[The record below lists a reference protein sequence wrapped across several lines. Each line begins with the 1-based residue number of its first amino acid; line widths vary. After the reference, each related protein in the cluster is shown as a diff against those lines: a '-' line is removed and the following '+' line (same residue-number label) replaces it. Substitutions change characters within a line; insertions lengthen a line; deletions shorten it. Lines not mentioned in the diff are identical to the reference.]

1 MMSQANHVPLS
12 PLSFLARAR
21 RAFAGKLA
29 VVDADGTEVS
39 YGELGRDCDAMAAAL
54 RAGGIRPG
62 DRVAVLDFNTRWL
75 LAAHFGVPGAGAA
88 LVALNSRLAA
98 AEYRDIL
105 AHSGA
110 RILLVS
116 PGLAGA
122 LGVASAGELP
132 AERVVLL
139 PGAGDAADTVLPG
152 PVLPGAVPYADWL
165 ARGDGGDGRGV
176 EPPGDENS
184 MIAVNYTSGTTGR
197 PKGVVYTH
205 RGAYLNAVSAAL
217 EFELSASS
225 CYLWTLPMFHCNGWS
240 LTWGATAVAATHVCL
255 PSFDAGRALELME
268 RYPVTHL
275 CGAPVVLSELARAGA
290 ERGFAAGRLVR
301 AAVGGAP
308 PTSQTIAAV
317 QKMGIRVT
325 HLYGLTET
333 YGPSLVCEY
342 QPGWSELPADEL
354 AERISRQGVPTVSV
368 ADVQVAGQDLR
379 PVAADGKTVGEILVR
394 SNTVAAGY
402 LDDEAATR
410 EALRGGWFHT
420 GDLGVM
426 HPDGYIELTD
436 RSKDVII
443 SGGENIASVEVE
455 KVLAAHPD
463 VIEAAVVAVPSAR
476 WGERPVAFVATGRDG
491 VTERELT
498 DFVRARLAHFKAPDR
513 VYFEALPKTS
523 TGKIQ
528 KHVLRAR
535 ARDRLA
541 AGG

>member
-39 YGELGRDCDAMAAAL
+39 YGELGEDCDAMAAAL

-105 AHSGA
+105 AHSRA
-110 RILLVS
+110 RVLLVS

-122 LGVASAGELP
+122 LGVTSAGELP
-132 AERVVLL
+132 VERVVLL
-139 PGAGDAADTVLPG
+139 PGAGDAAGPVPG
-152 PVLPGAVPYADWL
+152 PVLPGAELYADWL
-165 ARGDGGDGRGV
+165 ADGDGRGV
-176 EPPGDENS
+176 EPPGDEDS

-205 RGAYLNAVSAAL
+205 RGAYLNALSAAL
-217 EFELSASS
+217 EFELSAAS

-240 LTWGATAVAATHVCL
+240 LTWGGTAVAATHVCL
-255 PSFDAGRALELME
+255 PSFDAGRALELID

-317 QKMGIRVT
+317 QQMGIRVT

-342 QPGWSELPADEL
+342 QPGWSELPAAEL

-379 PVAADGKTVGEILVR
+379 PVTADGKTVGEILVR

-402 LDDEAATR
+402 LDDDAATR

-476 WGERPVAFVATGRDG
+476 WGERPVAFVTTGRDG
-491 VTERELT
+491 VTEGELT

-535 ARDRLA
+535 ARDRA
-541 AGG
+541 R

>member
-12 PLSFLARAR
+12 PLGFLARAR
-21 RAFAGKLA
+21 RAFAGKVA

-39 YGELGRDCDAMAAAL
+39 YADLGRDCDAMAAAL
-54 RAGGIRPG
+54 RADGIRPG

-105 AHSGA
+105 EHSRA
-110 RILLVS
+110 RVLLVS
-116 PGLAGA
+116 PALAGA
-122 LGVASAGELP
+122 LGVTGAAQLP
-132 AERVVLL
+132 VERVVML
-139 PGAGDAADTVLPG
+139 PGTGGSRAPALTGSDAY
-152 PVLPGAVPYADWL
+152 GAWL
-165 ARGDGGDGRGV
+165 ARGAGGRGV

-217 EFELSASS
+217 EFELSASGW
-225 CYLWTLPMFHCNGWS
+225 YLWTLPMFHCNGWS

-255 PSFDAGRALELME
+255 PSFDAQRALELID

-290 ERGFAAGRLVR
+290 QRGFAARRLVR

-317 QKMGIRVT
+317 QKMGLRVT

-333 YGPSLVCEY
+333 YGPSLICEY
-342 QPGWSELPADEL
+342 QPGWSDLPAAEL

-368 ADVQVAGQDLR
+368 ADVEVADQDLR

-402 LDDEAATR
+402 LDDDPATQ

-420 GDLGVM
+420 GDLGVR

-463 VIEAAVVAVPSAR
+463 VIEAAVVAVPDAR
-476 WGERPVAFVATGRDG
+476 WGERPVAFVTTARDDL
-491 VTERELT
+491 TERELT
-498 DFVRARLAHFKAPDR
+498 DFVRARLARFKAPDR
-513 VYFEALPKTS
+513 VYFETLPKTS
-523 TGKIQ
+523 TGKVQ
-528 KHVLRAR
+528 KHVLRAM